1 LKYYFPIPAAKNID
15 MVDIEAVHL
24 KDNVDGQMWGT
35 SPGHM
40 DTWFALDND
49 RHLKKQYLLLV
60 IKDSDIKPAFSPI
73 DPKKVMA
80 IIETNSSLLKA

>member
-1 LKYYFPIPAAKNID
+1 MID
-15 MVDIEAVHL
+15 IDAVHL

-49 RHLKKQYLLLV
+49 RHLKKQYIELV
-60 IKDSDIKPAFSPI
+60 VKNSDIKAAFSPS

-80 IIETNSSLLKA
+80 IIETNSSLLKAEQNFQNETHEVKQ